1 MNFQD
6 DPFFNPVMEAG
17 CYYISLANLAELVMR
32 KPVDRNLIR
41 TTALKEVLDGPAGD
55 MDSEMVVQ
63 NASDLL
69 ARFGCSLKQ
78 RLNNGAAA
86 FDASYQCGSGEYEI
100 LQFSYTASDGSVY
113 KHFVLGDGK
122 GCCLQDPIKAGSNSV
137 KKGKVIS
144 KRIFA

>member
-6 DPFFNPVMEAG
+6 DPFFNPVMESG
-17 CYYISLANLAELVMR
+17 CYYISLANLVEMVTG
-32 KPVDRNLIR
+32 KPVDRIFVR
-41 TTALKEVLDGPAGD
+41 TLALKEVLDGSAGD
-55 MDSEMVVQ
+55 MDQEMVVQ

-69 ARFGCSLKQ
+69 ARFGSTLKQ

-86 FDASYQCGSGEYEI
+86 FPADYQCQPGEWEI
-100 LQFSYTASDGSVY
+100 LQFSYTAADGGVY

-122 GCCLQDPIKAGSNSV
+122 GNCKVDPIKAGSNSV